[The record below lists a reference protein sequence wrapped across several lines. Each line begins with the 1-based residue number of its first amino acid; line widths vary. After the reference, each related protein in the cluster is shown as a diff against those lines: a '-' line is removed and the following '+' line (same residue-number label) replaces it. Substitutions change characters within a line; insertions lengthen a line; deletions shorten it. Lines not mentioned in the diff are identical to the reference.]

1 MEQYSN
7 INKQQHFGS
16 TNVSEEWYIQNIINF
31 IQEAKAGLPEEL
43 KNIIKDSVFFG
54 RKKFLR
60 FES

>member
-43 KNIIKDSVFFG
+43 KNIIKDSVLFG